1 MKSTINYRAIK
12 VKYIIKFLFIS
23 FLFSFSI
30 NQTNAQTEN
39 KNRQIAIADFRMSA
53 EQILNSDTIYYSSC
67 KDLLRNYS
75 DKQQYDSINLFYSK
89 LISKY
94 KNSPKPYLIRGEY
107 WFFEYPRNPEKEL
120 YYYKKAYEIDSNDF
134 DVNYKLAKK
143 YYYLFQKRIRT
154 KDKKN
159 SARNFIKYAEKFCKI
174 DSSYLVAFKYPLI
187 QMHYFLG
194 NKDTSYLF
202 KKYATSTYPYY
213 FPILEFAEYPKD
225 WLRDYRVDLFFNT
238 ERFIDSREDW
248 FGNKLKAMREK
259 RLYLKKTDKNI
270 FRFLWL
276 RSFDKPYVIRIE
288 EDKDNIMIYWKS
300 YESGEKIIDT
310 SKVIT
315 KQEWNNLNNLVS
327 GIKTWGDYSCVGCI
341 NYGDD
346 GSEWIYEYLTP
357 NYYKIKSE
365 WSPNKESKFAAIGLY
380 LIKLCGLENETIY

>member
-1 MKSTINYRAIK
+1 MKSTIKYKAINIK
-12 VKYIIKFLFIS
+12 SIIRFLFIS
-23 FLFSFSI
+23 ILLFISI
-30 NQTNAQTEN
+30 NQIYAQTEIKDSQRTSSN
-39 KNRQIAIADFRMSA
+39 FRMSA
-53 EQILNSDTIYYSSC
+53 EKILNSDTIYYVSC
-67 KDLLRNYS
+67 KELVTNYS
-75 DKQQYDSINLFYSK
+75 DKQQFDSINLFYSK

-107 WFFEYPRNPEKEL
+107 WYLEFPRNPEKEL

-159 SARNFIKYAEKFCKI
+159 SASNFIKYAEKFCKI

-202 KKYATSTYPYY
+202 KKYATSSYPYY

-238 ERFIDSREDW
+238 ERFINSREDW
-248 FGNKLKAMREK
+248 YGNELKAMKEK
-259 RLYLKKTDKNI
+259 RLYLEKTDKNI

-288 EDKDNIMIYWKS
+288 KDKDNIMLYLKS
-300 YESGEKIIDT
+300 YDSGEKIIDT
-310 SKVIT
+310 SKIVT
-315 KQEWNNLNNLVS
+315 KQEWNDFKILVS
-327 GIKTWGDYSCVGCI
+327 EIKTWGDYSCVGCI
-341 NYGDD
+341 NYGED
-346 GSEWIYEYLTP
+346 GSDWVYEYLTP
-357 NYYKIKSE
+357 DSYKIKSE
-365 WSPNKESKFAAIGLY
+365 WSPNKESEFAAIGLY
-380 LIKLCGLENETIY
+380 LIKLCGLEKEDIY